1 MRLIGGEPPT
11 ERRERVDAVSD
22 ERDRELADPDAS
34 ESPGREA
41 PATEGSSSAAGTG
54 YPEHSTEPFTETT
67 EDGETEKEWWDDPR
81 MPWQGKPGRADLV
94 CWIGIAVVGVYG
106 LIMLPLRAYLVVAN
120 PVLQAALTGSRS
132 ALVVLGVTDNPLW
145 GLGLVL
151 GILSIVKFDWIY
163 FLAGRLW
170 GRGLIELMGGRSK
183 RAARNADRAE
193 RLARRWGVPA
203 VLITYLPIPIPAAV
217 IYATVAMAGM
227 SWKKFWVVNFIG
239 AVVIQCT
246 WVALGF
252 WLGEPARKVVEA
264 YAQISMYVAF
274 ALLGAVFI
282 GIFWNRKKSP
292 LPR

>member
-1 MRLIGGEPPT
+1 MT
-11 ERRERVDAVSD
+11 
-22 ERDRELADPDAS
+22 
-34 ESPGREA
+34 
-41 PATEGSSSAAGTG
+41 
-54 YPEHSTEPFTETT
+54 
-67 EDGETEKEWWDDPR
+67 
-81 MPWQGKPGRADLV
+81 
-94 CWIGIAVVGVYG
+94 
-106 LIMLPLRAYLVVAN
+106 N
-120 PVLQAALTGSRS
+120 
-132 ALVVLGVTDNPLW
+132 NPLW

-227 SWKKFWVVNFIG
+227 SWKKFWIVNIIG

-252 WLGEPARKVVEA
+252 WLGEPARVVVEA

-274 ALLGAVFI
+274 ALLAAVFI
-282 GIFWNRKKSP
+282 GVFLNRKKSAPPP
-292 LPR
+292 LSRTAPRSERPDDATVVACGWSRSTCGAAGP

>member
-1 MRLIGGEPPT
+1 
-11 ERRERVDAVSD
+11 VSD
-22 ERDRELADPDAS
+22 ERDRELADPEAAP
-34 ESPGREA
+34 ESSNPDPEDRAPTPEA
-41 PATEGSSSAAGTG
+41 EPEHA
-54 YPEHSTEPFTETT
+54 YPEHSTEPFAETT
-67 EDGETEKEWWDDPR
+67 DDGETEKEWWDDPR

-203 VLITYLPIPIPAAV
+203 VLLTYLPIPIPAAV

-227 SWKKFWVVNFIG
+227 SWKKFWIVNFIG

-246 WVALGF
+246 WVGLGF
-252 WLGEPARKVVEA
+252 WLGEPARRVVEA

-274 ALLGAVFI
+274 ALLAAVFI
-282 GIFWNRKKSP
+282 GVFLNRKKSA
-292 LPR
+292 LSR

>member
-1 MRLIGGEPPT
+1 
-11 ERRERVDAVSD
+11 VSD
-22 ERDRELADPDAS
+22 ERDREVADPRAPESPDPLGSPAS
-34 ESPGREA
+34 ETS
-41 PATEGSSSAAGTG
+41 
-54 YPEHSTEPFTETT
+54 YPDHSTEPFAETT
-67 EDGETEKEWWDDPR
+67 DDGETEKEWWDDPR
-81 MPWQGKPGRADLV
+81 MPWKGKPGRADLV
-94 CWIGIAVVGVYG
+94 CWIGIAAVGVYG

-132 ALVVLGVTDNPLW
+132 ALVVLGVTNNPLW

-227 SWKKFWVVNFIG
+227 SWKKFWIVNIIG

-252 WLGEPARKVVEA
+252 WLGEPARVVVEA

-274 ALLGAVFI
+274 ALLAAVFI
-282 GIFWNRKKSP
+282 GVFLNRKKSV

>member
-1 MRLIGGEPPT
+1 M
-11 ERRERVDAVSD
+11 SD
-22 ERDRELADPDAS
+22 ERDREVVEPVTAAHAADSEHPDAD
-34 ESPGREA
+34 GR
-41 PATEGSSSAAGTG
+41 PAGAEPSHPEPG
-54 YPEHSTEPFTETT
+54 YPEHSTEPLAETT
-67 EDGETEKEWWDDPR
+67 DDGETEKEWWDDPR
-81 MPWQGKPGRADLV
+81 MPWKGKPGRADLV

-120 PVLQAALTGSRS
+120 PVLQAGLTGSRS

-145 GLGLVL
+145 GLGLAL
-151 GILSIVKFDWIY
+151 GIVSIVKFDWIY

-203 VLITYLPIPIPAAV
+203 VLLTYLPIPIPAAV

-227 SWKKFWVVNFIG
+227 SWKKFWIVNIIG
-239 AVVIQCT
+239 AVIIQCT

-252 WLGEPARKVVEA
+252 WLGEPARVVVEA
-264 YAQISMYVAF
+264 YANISMYVAF
-274 ALLGAVFI
+274 GLLAAVFI
-282 GIFWNRKKSP
+282 GVFLNRNKSP

>member
-1 MRLIGGEPPT
+1 M
-11 ERRERVDAVSD
+11 SD
-22 ERDRELADPDAS
+22 ERDRELADPDAASPDALSPDS
-34 ESPGREA
+34 ERSPDAEA
-41 PATEGSSSAAGTG
+41 T
-54 YPEHSTEPFTETT
+54 YPEHSTEPFAETT
-67 EDGETEKEWWDDPR
+67 DDGETEREWWDDPR
-81 MPWQGKPGRADLV
+81 MPWKGKPGRADLV

-227 SWKKFWVVNFIG
+227 SWKKFWIVNIIG

-252 WLGEPARKVVEA
+252 WLGEPARVVVEA

-274 ALLGAVFI
+274 ALLAAVFI
-282 GIFWNRKKSP
+282 GVFLNRKKSA

>member
-1 MRLIGGEPPT
+1 
-11 ERRERVDAVSD
+11 VSD
-22 ERDRELADPDAS
+22 ERDRELTDPESTAS
-34 ESPGREA
+34 PDPAEASPT
-41 PATEGSSSAAGTG
+41 PVSSATDHDH
-54 YPEHSTEPFTETT
+54 PEHSTEPIAETT
-67 EDGETEKEWWDDPR
+67 DDGETEKEWWDDPR
-81 MPWQGKPGRADLV
+81 MPWKGKPGRADMV

-106 LIMLPLRAYLVVAN
+106 LIMMPLRAYLVVAN

-132 ALVVLGVTDNPLW
+132 ALVVLGVTNNPLW

-183 RAARNADRAE
+183 RAAKNADRAE

-203 VLITYLPIPIPAAV
+203 ILITYLPIPIPAAV
-217 IYATVAMAGM
+217 IYATVGMAGM

-252 WLGEPARKVVEA
+252 WLGEPARVVVEA
-264 YAQISMYVAF
+264 YAKISMYVAF
-274 ALLGAVFI
+274 ALLAVVFI
-282 GIFWNRKKSP
+282 GVFLNRKKAP

>member
-1 MRLIGGEPPT
+1 M
-11 ERRERVDAVSD
+11 SD
-22 ERDRELADPDAS
+22 ERDRELADPEAAP
-34 ESPGREA
+34 ESSNPDPEDRAPTPEA
-41 PATEGSSSAAGTG
+41 EPEHA
-54 YPEHSTEPFTETT
+54 YPEHSTEPFAETT
-67 EDGETEKEWWDDPR
+67 DDGETEKEWWDDPR

-227 SWKKFWVVNFIG
+227 SWKKFWIVNFIG

-246 WVALGF
+246 WVGLGF
-252 WLGEPARKVVEA
+252 WLGEPARRVVEA

-274 ALLGAVFI
+274 ALLAAVFI
-282 GIFWNRKKSP
+282 GVFLNRKKAP

>member
-1 MRLIGGEPPT
+1 M
-11 ERRERVDAVSD
+11 SD
-22 ERDRELADPDAS
+22 ERDRELADPDAP
-34 ESPGREA
+34 ESPTAESPNA
-41 PATEGSSSAAGTG
+41 DSPNAGSSGVENRSPDAPNT
-54 YPEHSTEPFTETT
+54 YPEHSTEPFAETT
-67 EDGETEKEWWDDPR
+67 DDGETEKEWWDDPR

-132 ALVVLGVTDNPLW
+132 ALVVLGVTNNPLW

-239 AVVIQCT
+239 ATVIQCT

-252 WLGEPARKVVEA
+252 WLGEPARRVVEA
-264 YAQISMYVAF
+264 YAKISMYVAF
-274 ALLGAVFI
+274 ALLAAVFI
-282 GIFWNRKKSP
+282 GVFLNRKKAP

>member
-1 MRLIGGEPPT
+1 VRLIGGEPPT

-170 GRGLIELMGGRSK
+170 GRGLI
-183 RAARNADRAE
+183 
-193 RLARRWGVPA
+193 RWGVPA

>member
-1 MRLIGGEPPT
+1 
-11 ERRERVDAVSD
+11 
-22 ERDRELADPDAS
+22 
-34 ESPGREA
+34 
-41 PATEGSSSAAGTG
+41 
-54 YPEHSTEPFTETT
+54 
-67 EDGETEKEWWDDPR
+67 
-81 MPWQGKPGRADLV
+81 MPWTGKPGRADLV

-132 ALVVLGVTDNPLW
+132 ALVVLGVTGNPLW
-145 GLGLVL
+145 WLGLIL

-170 GRGLIELMGGRSK
+170 GRGLLELMAGRSK

-203 VLITYLPIPIPAAV
+203 VLLTYLPIPIPAAV

-227 SWKKFWVVNFIG
+227 SWKKFWIVNIIG
-239 AVVIQCT
+239 AVIIQCT

-252 WLGEPARKVVEA
+252 WLGEPARRVVEA
-264 YAQISMYVAF
+264 YANISMYVAF
-274 ALLGAVFI
+274 ALLIGVFAGVI
-282 GIFWNRKKSP
+282 LQRRRAAAP
-292 LPR
+292 TR

>member
-1 MRLIGGEPPT
+1 
-11 ERRERVDAVSD
+11 VSD
-22 ERDRELADPDAS
+22 EPERSHREQTHRDPNPEPI
-34 ESPGREA
+34 
-41 PATEGSSSAAGTG
+41 
-54 YPEHSTEPFTETT
+54 YPEHTTEPFVETT
-67 EDGETEKEWWDDPR
+67 DEGESEKEWWDDPR
-81 MPWQGKPGRADLV
+81 MPWKGKPGRADMV

-106 LIMLPLRAYLVVAN
+106 LIMMPLRAYLVVHN

-132 ALVVLGVTDNPLW
+132 ALVVLGVTANPLW
-145 GLGLVL
+145 WLGLIL

-170 GRGLIELMGGRSK
+170 GRGLIELMAGRSK

-227 SWKKFWVVNFIG
+227 SWKKFWIVNIIG

-246 WVALGF
+246 WVGLGF
-252 WLGEPARKVVEA
+252 WLGEPARRVVEA
-264 YAQISMYVAF
+264 YANISMYVAF
-274 ALLGAVFI
+274 AILIGVFA
-282 GIFWNRKKSP
+282 GVFLQRRRAAARSH
-292 LPR
+292 

>member
-1 MRLIGGEPPT
+1 
-11 ERRERVDAVSD
+11 VSD
-22 ERDRELADPDAS
+22 ERDRELAAPDA
-34 ESPGREA
+34 
-41 PATEGSSSAAGTG
+41 AAGPDPADPLDTPVTSDPEPG
-54 YPEHSTEPFTETT
+54 YPEHSTEPFAEVTD
-67 EDGETEKEWWDDPR
+67 DGVTEKEWWDDPR
-81 MPWQGKPGRADLV
+81 MPWSGKPGRADLV

-106 LIMLPLRAYLVVAN
+106 LVMLPLRAYLVVAN

-132 ALVVLGVTDNPLW
+132 ALVVLGVTNNSLW

-170 GRGLIELMGGRSK
+170 GRGLIEMMGGRSK

-227 SWKKFWVVNFIG
+227 SWKKFWIVNIIG
-239 AVVIQCT
+239 AVIIQCS

-252 WLGEPARKVVEA
+252 WLGEPARVVVEA
-264 YAQISMYVAF
+264 YANISMYVAF
-274 ALLGAVFI
+274 ALLAAVFI
-282 GIFWNRKKSP
+282 GIFLNRKKAP